1 MSVLTGFDCSMLLF
15 FSSLLFLFF
24 SLFNDV
30 YLPYYLVFLSQ
41 VIAKKL
47 QSDFL
52 SSFVKTLLEG
62 LADCQSHSSS
72 GSCVVLNS
80 IVRIRG
86 QELRQDVS
94 FYKLY
99 YLLKGSVYC

>member
-1 MSVLTGFDCSMLLF
+1 MWS
-15 FSSLLFLFF
+15 FSR
-24 SLFNDV
+24 
-30 YLPYYLVFLSQ
+30 Q

-47 QSDFL
+47 QNDFL

-86 QELRQDVS
+86 QELKQDVS
-94 FYKLY
+94 F
-99 YLLKGSVYC
+99 